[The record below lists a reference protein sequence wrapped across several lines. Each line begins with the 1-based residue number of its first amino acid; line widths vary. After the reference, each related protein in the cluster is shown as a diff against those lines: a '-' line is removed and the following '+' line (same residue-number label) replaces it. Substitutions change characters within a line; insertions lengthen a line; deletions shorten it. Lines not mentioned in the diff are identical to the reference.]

1 MKTSSCK
8 LPPSFLRRGITTL
21 PTLAAALLL
30 AGAGSGVAEVMED
43 FESSPAVM
51 VENNSHEETQ
61 AAIVEDPAKPDSRAM
76 KLSWK
81 AHSGTHVA
89 GSLATPGVALI
100 QEPGVYE
107 ITAKV
112 NLEQCPLEMKSLAL
126 RVVDGGNE
134 TFQYSAPIEK
144 AGEPGWTEMKWT
156 INTNEPL
163 PGQSKSWGDRVDGA
177 MDFPVRFFGFAAG
190 LPDWKTEGGA
200 FLFDD
205 IAVTK
210 ISD

>member
-1 MKTSSCK
+1 VLM
-8 LPPSFLRRGITTL
+8 
-21 PTLAAALLL
+21 
-30 AGAGSGVAEVMED
+30 AGVGTVAAEVMED

-89 GSLATPGVALI
+89 ASLTVPGVALI

-112 NLEQCPLEMKSLAL
+112 NLEQCPLEMKSIAL

-156 INTNEPL
+156 VNTNEPL
-163 PGQSKSWGDRVDGA
+163 PEQSKSWGERVDGA